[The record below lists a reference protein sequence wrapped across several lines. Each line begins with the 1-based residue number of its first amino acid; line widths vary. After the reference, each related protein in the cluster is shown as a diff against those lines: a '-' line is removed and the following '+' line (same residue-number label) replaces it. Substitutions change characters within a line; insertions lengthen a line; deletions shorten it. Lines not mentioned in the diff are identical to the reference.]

1 MSALQ
6 EQKTKKTTAIRA
18 MVEEMRKGSK
28 NFYQGVEI
36 SLVKSELPKSLDA
49 VEVAVLSRRITMWDF
64 HVLKNLYRLKFA
76 TVGQLEAV
84 LYLDDVNRKKKGLLP
99 IAAVAVGAVALRKR
113 LEMLS
118 QHGFVHIRRYKD
130 ASGSLVYIYQCS
142 MSGYRA
148 FSIGFDMP
156 QERFDCILDFA
167 SDCTVFR
174 QLVSNFIACSFAYS
188 PMCEKIYFQEKLPYT
203 KDGRKKQFSAYA
215 RVVMTDDNGERI
227 QYLIEPTM
235 FAHDGRASTDEMAFE
250 KIGGRIS
257 ELEAYLD
264 ALNAEPQD
272 KDCIDTYGVFVVE
285 DHADFEQLVEL
296 IKTRDLA
303 LYENKFFCTCERLIS
318 RIAVPKEESYIGF
331 RVVDGR
337 FMVVQKKLKCS

>member
-6 EQKTKKTTAIRA
+6 EQKNKKNTAIRA
-18 MVEEMRKGSK
+18 MVEEMRRGSK
-28 NFYQGVEI
+28 NYYQGVEI
-36 SLVKSELPKSLDA
+36 TLVKSELSKSLDA

-84 LYLDDVNRKKKGLLP
+84 LHLDDENRKKKGLLP
-99 IAAVAVGAVALRKR
+99 IAPAVVGAVALRKR

-130 ASGSLVYIYQCS
+130 ASGNLVYIYQCS
-142 MSGYRA
+142 ISGYRA
-148 FSIGFDMP
+148 FSIGFDLP
-156 QERFDCILDFA
+156 QERFDCMLDFA

-188 PMCEKIYFQEKLPYT
+188 PLCEKIYFQEKLPYT
-203 KDGRKKQFSAYA
+203 KEGRKKQFSAYA
-215 RVVMTDDNGERI
+215 RVVMTNADGEKV
-227 QYLIEPTM
+227 QYLIEPAM
-235 FAHDGRASTDEMAFE
+235 FAHDGRDSTDEMTFE
-250 KIGGRIS
+250 KVGNRIS
-257 ELEAYLD
+257 ELEAYME
-264 ALNAEPQD
+264 ALNANPQECD
-272 KDCIDTYGVFVVE
+272 YADTYGVFVVE

-303 LYENKFFCTCERLIS
+303 LYENNFFCTCERLVS

-337 FMVVQKKLKCS
+337 FMVVQKNLKCL